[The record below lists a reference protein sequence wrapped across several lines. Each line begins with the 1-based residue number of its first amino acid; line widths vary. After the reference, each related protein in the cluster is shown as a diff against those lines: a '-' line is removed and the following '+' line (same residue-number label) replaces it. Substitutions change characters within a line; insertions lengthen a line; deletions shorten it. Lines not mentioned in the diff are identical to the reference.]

1 MVRRLIV
8 ALLSCSFG
16 FFVFAFPEMCNS
28 QTVTL
33 PQEVEG
39 VAKKEKPQN
48 LDSIRSEDLLPA
60 STKLWVSIPDAKS
73 MEKHFESTQFNKL
86 AKDPAIKP
94 FIDGLRDQIKDWMQ
108 SQNVRLGMDLDDL
121 EGVHSGEICV
131 AGVLPQVTGEDVKG
145 THGIVML
152 IDVSETYDEAK
163 KLQVKINEQLIES
176 GAVQTTKK
184 MNGIDVIVSTIK
196 RKRLRN
202 NQTNHQAIVGKKW
215 MLVSDNEQIF
225 GDVLRRLA
233 APAKIRKAE
242 TLAAQ
247 PAFTE
252 VMKRTELKPHTSH
265 VRWFVDPFG
274 YIQLAQALE
283 DETRQ
288 NRTQRDDWASIMK
301 NQGMGAAKGVGGNI
315 SIATGE
321 HELLHQTFTY
331 APRDSSVK
339 NSNRM
344 FELFDFSPTA
354 GKKLDPP
361 KWVPEDC
368 SSYLSGNWNFQ
379 KALNSFG
386 YVYDAFIGEEGSFDR
401 LKSDFKIDPDMQLD
415 IDKLVGLLDNRFTV
429 VSATVKPIDET
440 SERIIIGFPIK
451 GSPDFVYNSFK
462 RATGGQEIV
471 LSGVKVIRVDSEEPE
486 SSGIDPGPFDL
497 PDDLEEEEEE
507 EEEEREFSLF
517 EERFFVVIKD
527 HLLVANNKDYLKKL
541 IQKLNAKK
549 DSKLVESP
557 DYVQI
562 NKALAKISNPK
573 NVGWRQFGR
582 IDRVLEANYEMLR
595 RGEMAKS
602 QTVLARVVNQVFKK
616 KAEEAAAQEGKELD
630 PEAVRKQKLDG
641 SDLPADYAK
650 SIAPYF
656 GPIGWVM
663 ETEKDGWRITGCVLK
678 KKVMTEEVQKIKAT
692 QSTQR

>member
-16 FFVFAFPEMCNS
+16 FATFAFSEMCVS

-33 PQEVEG
+33 PQDIKETE
-39 VAKKEKPQN
+39 KKDEPQN
-48 LDSIRSEDLLPA
+48 LDTIRSEFLLPA
-60 STKLWVSIPDAKS
+60 STKLWVSIPDAKLL
-73 MEKHFESTQFNKL
+73 EKHFETTQFNKL

-94 FIDGLRDQIKDWMQ
+94 FIDGLNDQIKEWMKA
-108 SQNVRLGMDLDDL
+108 QNVRMGMDVDDL
-121 EGVHSGEICV
+121 RGVHSGEICI
-131 AGVLPQVTGEDVKG
+131 AGILPQVAGDDVKG

-152 IDVSETYDEAK
+152 IDVSETYEEAI
-163 KLQVKINEQLIES
+163 KLQAKINKQLVES
-176 GAVQTTKK
+176 GATQETKT
-184 MNGIDVIVSTIK
+184 MNEVEVIVSTIK

-242 TLAAQ
+242 TLAST

-252 VMKRTELKPHTSH
+252 VMKRTDLKPHASH
-265 VRWFVDPFG
+265 VRWFIDPFG

-283 DETRQ
+283 DE
-288 NRTQRDDWASIMK
+288 NRENRVQRDDWALILK
-301 NQGMGAAKGVGGNI
+301 NQGMGAAKGIGGNV

-321 HELLHQTFTY
+321 HEVLHRTFTY
-331 APRDSSVK
+331 APRDQSVE

-344 FELFDFSPTA
+344 FDLFDFSPVA
-354 GKKLDPP
+354 GRDLAPP
-361 KWVPEDC
+361 KWVPNQC
-368 SSYLSGNWNFQ
+368 SAYLSGSWNFQ

-386 YVYDAFIGEEGSFDR
+386 FVYDAFIGEEGSFDR
-401 LKSDFKIDPDMQLD
+401 LKSDFKIDPAMQLD

-429 VSATVKPIDET
+429 VSATVKPINET

-451 GSPDFVYNSFK
+451 GSPDYVYNSFK

-471 LSGVKVIRVDSEEPE
+471 LSGVKVIRVDSDEPE
-486 SSGIDPGPFDL
+486 SGGDDPGPFDL
-497 PDDLEEEEEE
+497 PDDFEEE

-517 EERFFVVIKD
+517 EERFFTVVKD
-527 HLLVANNKDYLKKL
+527 HLLVANNKDYLKQL
-541 IQKLNAKK
+541 IQKLSAEE

-557 DYVQI
+557 DYVQV
-562 NKALAKISNPK
+562 NKALAKITNPE
-573 NVGWRQFGR
+573 NVGWRQFSR
-582 IDRVLEANYEMLR
+582 IDRVLETNYEMLR

-602 QTVLARVVNQVFKK
+602 QTVLARIVNQVFQN
-616 KAEEAAAQEGKELD
+616 KAEEEAAKEGKDVD
-630 PEAVRKQKLDG
+630 PEKVRQQKLDG
-641 SDLPADYAK
+641 SKLPADYAK

-656 GPIGWVM
+656 GPMGWVM

-678 KKVMTEEVQKIKAT
+678 KKVMTEVVQKLGAKKN
-692 QSTQR
+692 TQR